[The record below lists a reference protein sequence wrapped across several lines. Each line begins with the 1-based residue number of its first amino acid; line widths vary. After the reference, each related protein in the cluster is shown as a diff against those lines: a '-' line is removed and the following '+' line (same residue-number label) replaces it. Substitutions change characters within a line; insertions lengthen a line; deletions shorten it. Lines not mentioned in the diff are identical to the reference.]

1 MIIYFSATGNSQFV
15 AEQIAATTNDKVVSV
30 RQALANKEKIFD
42 LADGENLGLI
52 VPTYFGG
59 FPSIVKDFFAE
70 IKINVVG
77 KNHYNFFVA
86 TCGGGFGNIQVDAEK
101 TFQNFGLN
109 LDASFAIFMVDNW
122 TPYFDLTDKN
132 YVEGAEKKVEP
143 ALKEITEKILRHEKV
158 QLEKSI
164 SDAEFLERQKMYE
177 NLRQTKNFTVDAKC
191 VGCGKCAR
199 QCPLQAIEIQNKK
212 PVWIKKICT
221 LCLGCLHTCPKN
233 AINFNHQ
240 TEGRGQY
247 HNPRIKKII

>member
-15 AEQIAATTNDKVVSV
+15 AEQIAAATQDKVISV
-30 RQALANKEKIFD
+30 RQALANDEKIFV
-42 LADGENLGLI
+42 LAENENFGVI

-59 FPSIVKDFFAE
+59 FPSIVQDFFE
-70 IKINVVG
+70 KIKINVEG

-86 TCGGGFGNIQVDAEK
+86 TCGGGFGNIQVEAKK

-122 TPYFDLTDKN
+122 TPYFDLTDKK
-132 YVEGAEKKVEP
+132 YVDEAEKKVEP
-143 ALKEITEKILRHEKV
+143 ALNQIIEKILSKEKI
-158 QLEKSI
+158 QLEKTI
-164 SDAEFLERQKMYE
+164 SAEESAKRIEMYE
-177 NLRQTKNFTVDAKC
+177 NLRQTKNFTVNENC

-212 PVWIKKICT
+212 PAWIKKFCT
-221 LCLGCLHTCPKN
+221 LCFGCLHCCPKN
-233 AINFNHQ
+233 AINFNNQ
-240 TEGRGQY
+240 TEGHGQY